1 MAVKSPMEYFQEQDF
16 SLPSVREGERRE
28 ISPAERQFLRKYLGV
43 DDPADLGDM
52 ASIPRVE
59 GESVLNVRPFA
70 STGGMTATPPVVP
83 PVTPQPGAEV
93 GAQGDAPH
101 LAVDTGGEAPLS
113 SSDVLSG
120 ADALSAS
127 GTDAAGERPRG
138 VDMPEEEMTGAET
151 ASGSRASG
159 LLPADVPPEA
169 SVDEKLRS
177 LETVTMVGFYVSK
190 DVFVVPIDSVLEV
203 IHYTALHRLPK
214 APSFLPGVVNLRGNI
229 LPVINMVELLTLE
242 GSVLPDE
249 HGLII
254 VCEARGMKLGLLV
267 SRLHTI
273 HKAKQ
278 DKFNWNAELHLGS
291 SGELL
296 SGLLETDEKLL
307 GILSV
312 ERLVSKLLEG

>member
-52 ASIPRVE
+52 ASLPRVE
-59 GESVLNVRPFA
+59 GESVLCVRVSEPLP
-70 STGGMTATPPVVP
+70 GMAVSAVLPESCSGVNGKMEGISAVGENSGSEERA
-83 PVTPQPGAEV
+83 VAGILYDAENMTKAGV
-93 GAQGDAPH
+93 KDEADGTVSGPIVLERRED
-101 LAVDTGGEAPLS
+101 VD
-113 SSDVLSG
+113 V
-120 ADALSAS
+120 
-127 GTDAAGERPRG
+127 
-138 VDMPEEEMTGAET
+138 PEEE
-151 ASGSRASG
+151 
-159 LLPADVPPEA
+159 
-169 SVDEKLRS
+169 SVDAKLRS
-177 LETVTMVGFYVSK
+177 LETVTMVGFYVGK
-190 DVFVVPIDSVLEV
+190 DVFVVPIDSVVEV
-203 IHYTALHRLPK
+203 IHYTALHRLPQ
-214 APSFLPGVVNLRGNI
+214 APSFLPGVVNLRGSI
-229 LPVINMVELLTLE
+229 LPVINMVELLTLQ

-254 VCEARGMKLGLLV
+254 ICEARGMKLGLLV

-291 SGELL
+291 SAELL

-312 ERLVSKLLEG
+312 ERLVAKLLEG